1 MSKEKQTPLI
11 RQYTQIKAKYPD
23 TVLLFRMGDFFET
36 FNEDAEITANVCNIA
51 LTKRNN
57 GAAGDMPLAGFP
69 HHQLDAYLPKLVR
82 AGYRVAVCEQLEDPK
97 FARGIVKRD
106 VIEVVTPGAAL
117 YEKLLENK
125 KNNYIAAIVLS
136 QSFKGRTNT
145 GIAFADISTGEFF
158 VTEADIGNLVQVLET
173 INPSEILVNKQ
184 QKTEVTEL
192 LKKMSFQIPVTRL
205 EDWIFD
211 IEFGREAILGHFG
224 TKSLKGYGLEDY
236 TSGLAAAGAIL
247 YYINET
253 QKTQLS
259 HIRKISAYNTA
270 DYMFL
275 DYATRRNLEITF
287 SNNDNA
293 KEGSLIAILDKTC
306 TPMGGRNLKK
316 WISQP
321 LTNLDKIRQ
330 RLDAVKALTGNNTG
344 RAALRVILG
353 GFGDLERLVQKVCT
367 GRANPRDIVYM
378 KNSLAL
384 IPDLVR
390 NLDSFNLNTL
400 NKIASKLNPL
410 TELISIIESALLED
424 PSTNI
429 GSGNCFK
436 PGYSPELD
444 EYVYAKVS
452 GKKMLEQM
460 QESERQKT
468 GISSLKIS
476 YNNVFGY
483 YIEVTNTHKNKVPD
497 YYNRKQT
504 LSNAERYTTPELKDF
519 ESKILNAEEKIS
531 ELEQLIF
538 TQLRAKVAEFTE
550 QIQGNAL
557 FIASVDCLQS
567 YAEAS
572 VQYNYTE
579 PQIDNSEILE
589 IIDGRHPVVERLLPV
604 GEKYTPNRTLLD
616 PKSEQIHIITGPNMS
631 GKSCYL
637 RQTALIILMGQ
648 IGCFVPAKSAHF
660 GIVDRIFTR
669 VGAQDNITAGESTF
683 LVEMQETANIMNNA
697 TPKSLILLD
706 EVGRG
711 TATFD
716 GISIAW
722 AITEYIHN
730 NIGAKTLFATHY
742 HELNDLAS
750 RYGHIANYQI
760 EVIEKDDNIIFTHN
774 VKPGGADHSFGIH
787 VACMAGLP
795 DDITSRASLIMKSFE
810 GEPAD
815 DIRLSAKAPDLSVI
829 ETKKANMINEQL
841 SIFELRD
848 DRIREKLKDV
858 EINSLT
864 PINALQLLSELVK
877 EVKADRKKKKS

>member
-1 MSKEKQTPLI
+1 MGKDKQTPLI
-11 RQYTQIKAKYPD
+11 RQYTQIKDKYPD

-106 VIEVVTPGAAL
+106 VIEVVTPGATL
-117 YEKLLENK
+117 YEKLLDNK
-125 KNNYIAAIVLS
+125 KNNYIASIILS
-136 QSFKGRTNT
+136 PSTKGRTNA

-158 VTEADIGNLVQVLET
+158 VAEVDINNLLQVIET
-173 INPSEILVNKQ
+173 ISPSEILINKQ
-184 QKTEVTEL
+184 QKYEITDIVKKLATE
-192 LKKMSFQIPVTRL
+192 IPLAKL
-205 EDWIFD
+205 EEWIFD
-211 IEFGREAILGHFG
+211 IEFGKEAILGQFN
-224 TKSLKGYGLEDY
+224 TKSLKGFGIEDF
-236 TSGLAAAGAIL
+236 TIGLAAAGAIL

-259 HIRKISAYNTA
+259 HIKNIKAYNTT

-287 SNNDNA
+287 SNNENV

-316 WISQP
+316 WIALP
-321 LTNLDKIRQ
+321 LTNLEKIKQ
-330 RLDAVKALTGNNTG
+330 RLAAVRVMLNNSTS
-344 RAALRVILG
+344 RAALRAILG
-353 GFGDLERLVQKVCT
+353 GFGDLERLIQKICT

-384 IPDLVR
+384 IPELINV
-390 NLDSFNLNTL
+390 LESFELPSLIKTS
-400 NKIASKLNPL
+400 SKLKPL
-410 TELISIIESALLED
+410 PELISLIESALLDD
-424 PSTNI
+424 PSTNV
-429 GSGNCFK
+429 GSGNVFRK
-436 PGYSPELD
+436 GYSSELD
-444 EYVYAKVS
+444 EYINAKTS
-452 GKKMLEQM
+452 GKKMLDLM
-460 QESERQKT
+460 QETERQNT

-497 YYNRKQT
+497 SYIRKQT
-504 LSNAERYTTPELKDF
+504 LSNAERYTTPELKEF
-519 ESKILNAEEKIS
+519 ESKILNAEDRIS
-531 ELEQLIF
+531 DLEQQLFI
-538 TQLRAKVAEFTE
+538 QLRAKVAEYTE
-550 QIQGNAL
+550 QIQENAL
-557 FIASVDCLQS
+557 LVASVDCLQS

-572 VQYNYTE
+572 SQYNYSE
-579 PQIDNSEILE
+579 PEIDNSDV
-589 IIDGRHPVVERLLPV
+589 IDIKEGRHPVVERLLPV
-604 GEKYTPNRTLLD
+604 GEKYTPNSTLLSS
-616 PKSEQIHIITGPNMS
+616 KGEQIHIITGPNMS

-660 GIVDRIFTR
+660 GVIDRIFTR

-697 TPKSLILLD
+697 TSKSLILLD

-722 AITEYIHN
+722 SITEYIHN
-730 NIGAKTLFATHY
+730 NTGSKTLFATHY

-750 RYGHIANYQI
+750 RYDHIANYQI
-760 EVIEKDDNIIFTHN
+760 EVLEKDDNVIFTHN

-795 DDITSRASLIMKSFE
+795 DDITNRASLIMKSFE
-810 GEPAD
+810 GESAD
-815 DIRLSAKAPDLSVI
+815 ENILSAKTPDLSVI
-829 ETKKANMINEQL
+829 ETKKTNRINEQL

-848 DRIREKLKDV
+848 DKIREKLKEI
-858 EINSLT
+858 EINNIT
-864 PINALQLLSELVK
+864 PLSAMQILSELVK
-877 EVKADRKKKKS
+877 EVKSDRKKR